1 MLNYLHLSMC
11 KQYKSSLLYSIL
23 IITLQFFITNS
34 TFAFGNNHIDLRE
47 EFGQHKNF
55 VDKVEL
61 PALIALSFF
70 PELKNTYISFEYKK
84 IKTTMSTRPHMG
96 QFLLRDRSYI
106 IYINTHAKEM
116 GGVSFDELGL
126 QEQIGIIAH
135 ELSHIVDYQSRK
147 SFSMLKC
154 GLYYSVFDHYHRT
167 LERRTD
173 LLVINK
179 GLAQQ
184 LYAFSNY
191 VLNNSSASEKYKEFK
206 RKNYLLPEEILEI
219 HNNQIQ

>member
-1 MLNYLHLSMC
+1 MLNYLHLNMYRHQ
-11 KQYKSSLLYSIL
+11 KVYFLYFFL
-23 IITLQFFITNS
+23 IITLQFFLTNQI
-34 TFAFGNNHIDLRE
+34 FAFSTNQIDLRQ

-70 PELKNTYISFEYKK
+70 PELKSTYITFEYRK
-84 IKTTMSTRPHMG
+84 IKTTMSTRPHIG
-96 QFLLRDRSYI
+96 QFLLRNRTYV
-106 IYINTHAKEM
+106 IYINSHAKEI

-135 ELSHIVDYQSRK
+135 ELSHIVDYQNRK

-154 GLYYSVFDHYHRT
+154 GFYYSFFEKYHRS
-167 LERRTD
+167 LERSTD
-173 LLVINK
+173 MLVIQK
-179 GLAQQ
+179 GLAHQ

-191 VLNNSSASEKYKEFK
+191 VLNKSSASEEYKDFK
-206 RKNYLLPEEILEI
+206 RKNYLLPEEIADYL
-219 HNNQIQ
+219 

>member
-1 MLNYLHLSMC
+1 MLNYLHLNMYRHQ
-11 KQYKSSLLYSIL
+11 KVYFLYFFL
-23 IITLQFFITNS
+23 IITLQLFLTNQN
-34 TFAFGNNHIDLRE
+34 FAFSKNQIDLRQ

-70 PELKNTYISFEYKK
+70 PELKNTYITFEYRK
-84 IKTTMSTRPHMG
+84 IKTTMSTRPHLG
-96 QFLLRDRSYI
+96 QFLLRNRTYV
-106 IYINTHAKEM
+106 IYINSHAKEI

-135 ELSHIVDYQSRK
+135 ELSHIVDYQNRK

-154 GLYYSVFDHYHRT
+154 GFYYSFFKQYHRS
-167 LERRTD
+167 LERSTD
-173 LLVINK
+173 MLVIQK
-179 GLAQQ
+179 GLAHQ

-191 VLNNSSASEKYKEFK
+191 VLNKSSASEEYKDFK
-206 RKNYLLPEEILEI
+206 RKNYLLPEEIADYL
-219 HNNQIQ
+219 